1 MVCCVG
7 FQRNHLRLRPTVVL
21 LWNDIEYLADVLMI
35 FTLPATRESSAA
47 HVDQPMLFVRW
58 HKELTPA
65 HPLPVSLTVLDDTYS
80 IVTCDAVVRQ
90 ALVVPQLQR
99 VSSTIVPSD
108 EFKTESGAVLETVV
122 AVSLK
127 HRLLHVG

>member
-1 MVCCVG
+1 
-7 FQRNHLRLRPTVVL
+7 
-21 LWNDIEYLADVLMI
+21 
-35 FTLPATRESSAA
+35 
-47 HVDQPMLFVRW
+47 MLFVRW

-99 VSSTIVPSD
+99 VSSTIGPSD